1 MTTLVTVVVP
11 TYQRGAMA
19 ARTVAALSRVDP
31 PEGGFEVVVVDDG
44 SDREHTEFIEE
55 ALKALPGAIL
65 LRQAN
70 AGPAKARNTGYRAG
84 SGTLVAFIDDDCA
97 PSPDWLRRLTA
108 PLENGDGRLAGV
120 GGRVLPEPP
129 HNWVSRFCAATEY
142 SSGVQPV
149 FINAATANACYRRS
163 VLDELGGF
171 DEGFRHPG
179 GDDPDLSERAL
190 AAGYQLEFVPDA
202 VVHHAELE
210 SLTDFL
216 GHMFRRGLGEARLA
230 SKHGRRGR
238 TALRAALLPVFLART
253 AAGCWR
259 RTAGKG
265 SVAARVGWTSLD
277 TLGRAAFVAGSIR
290 GLARGT

>member
-1 MTTLVTVVVP
+1 MAPRVTIVIP
-11 TYQRGAMA
+11 TYGRGALL
-19 ARTVAALSRVDP
+19 ARTLRAVAALEPGVAH
-31 PEGGFEVVVVDDG
+31 EVVVVDDG
-44 SDREHTEFIEE
+44 SDE
-55 ALKALPGAIL
+55 ANLAAVQSAVAETASARLI
-65 LRQAN
+65 RQEN
-70 AGPAKARNTGYRAG
+70 AGPARARNTGYRAG
-84 SGTLVAFIDDDCA
+84 TGELVAFIDDDCA
-97 PSPDWLRRLTA
+97 PTPDWLRRLVA
-108 PLENGDGRLAGV
+108 PFERADDTLGGV
-120 GGRVLPEPP
+120 GGRVLPKPP

-142 SSGVQPV
+142 SSGLQPV
-149 FINAATANACYRRS
+149 FVNAATANACFRRR

-265 SVAARVGWTSLD
+265 SLAARVGWTTLD
-277 TLGRAAFVAGSIR
+277 TVGRAAFVAGSIR